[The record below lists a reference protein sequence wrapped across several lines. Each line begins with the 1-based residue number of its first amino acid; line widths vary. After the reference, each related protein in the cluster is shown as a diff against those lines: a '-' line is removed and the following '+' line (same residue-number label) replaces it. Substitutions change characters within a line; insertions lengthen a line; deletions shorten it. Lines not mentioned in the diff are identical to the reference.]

1 MTFTLHVLCVSYRYY
16 VCYYQLMMMIV
27 TTIVCFVIA
36 DQQGW
41 VMFSGGSTNGSRY
54 LIIDR

>member
-1 MTFTLHVLCVSYRYY
+1 MTFTLHVLIDIMY
-16 VCYYQLMMMIV
+16 VYYQLMMMIV
-27 TTIVCFVIA
+27 TTIVCIVIA